1 MRGGALG
8 PAAPVDLPP
17 GGLTGRSAEAA
28 AIGRLL
34 GGSRL
39 VTVTGLPGVGK
50 TAVSL
55 EAAACAA
62 ANFAGGAVLV
72 RLDALRD
79 EALLPH
85 SILAAL
91 RIPDRFTSSP
101 LEVLVDQLRDRHI
114 LLIFDNCEHLLGACA
129 AITSAL
135 LQPCAKLQVLATSRE
150 PLRVPDESALPVA
163 PLLLPDAIELFSW
176 RASQRGRQITAA
188 DHATVAAICVQL
200 DQLPLAIELAAGQL
214 APGQLASGQLAPG
227 QLASAELADLLA
239 AVETDIDILRDPG
252 HAIVRHRSLRAAI
265 GWSHE
270 LCTPAER
277 LAWARLSVFTGPFLT
292 GDAQNVCATSQLPDK
307 AVAVALT
314 LLTERSVLLADTQ
327 ADGLVHYLLPTTLR
341 AYGRRMLRQLAEDA
355 QFQDRYQRWCRSQPT
370 RRGTPTGP

>member
-1 MRGGALG
+1 MRGGTLR
-8 PAAPVDLPP
+8 PAAPVGLPP

-55 EAAACAA
+55 AAAARAA
-62 ANFAGGAVLV
+62 ADFAGGAVLV

-79 EALLPH
+79 ETLLPH
-85 SILAAL
+85 SILAAVGL
-91 RIPDRFTSSP
+91 PDRFTRSP

-150 PLRVPDESALPVA
+150 PLRVPNESVLPVA

-214 APGQLASGQLAPG
+214 ASASV
-227 QLASAELADLLA
+227 ELTSVQTDL
-239 AVETDIDILRDPG
+239 DMLRDPG
-252 HAIVRHRSLRAAI
+252 HAVVRHRSLRAAI

-277 LAWARLSVFTGPFLT
+277 LTWARLSVFTGPFLT
-292 GDAQNVCATSQLPDK
+292 GDAQNVCTTSQLPDE

-327 ADGLVHYLLPTTLR
+327 ADGRVHYLLPTTLR
-341 AYGRRMLRQLAEDA
+341 AYGRRMLRQLAAEA
-355 QFQDRYQRWCRSQPT
+355 EFADRHQRWYRSRPVAG
-370 RRGTPTGP
+370 R